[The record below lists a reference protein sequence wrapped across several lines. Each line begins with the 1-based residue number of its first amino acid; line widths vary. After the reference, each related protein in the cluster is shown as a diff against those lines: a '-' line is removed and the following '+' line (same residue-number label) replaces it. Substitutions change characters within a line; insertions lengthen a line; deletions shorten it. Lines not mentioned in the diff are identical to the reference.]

1 VSKNPILK
9 YVNLLELKN
18 SQNKIKIS
26 LTTSIKHDIIYNEN
40 IKIRYERNE
49 LKMLKTAKCL
59 NCGRKHNVENLY
71 KITSPSRNYFYV
83 CEYCLELENGY
94 HDENLTF
101 SRKPASHGI
110 TWSIELETADRNIE
124 SNWLYQYNFLPTTDG
139 SIGGTEW
146 KSPIWRSLRGMAQLF
161 RTIEKKCIFDGGC
174 GTHLNIGTYNRE
186 KIEMLRRFYHSLFV
200 PVCEHLKKYPE
211 ETEQLFGRYFT
222 YYACE
227 ITENTNPTEHRNF
240 INLQHDTH
248 IEFRLCKFITA
259 EQYMQCIKLC
269 TEWTKTINNNF
280 IAHFNDHEI
289 DNGIKDITAYRKHK
303 AKITANKMI
312 RIFDKYAAML

>member
-1 VSKNPILK
+1 MSKNPILK